1 MDLSYLAAAVLAA
14 NLLVFLAGCVLA
26 GYRLHSE
33 HGRQMPP
40 PRTAAS
46 RAVPFRLVSRRAAA
60 THRAGK

>member
-14 NLLVFLAGCVLA
+14 NLLVFLGGCVLA

-33 HGRQMPP
+33 HSRQVRP

-46 RAVPFRLVSRRAAA
+46 RAVPFRHMIGRAKGSKW
-60 THRAGK
+60 T

>member
-14 NLLVFLAGCVLA
+14 NLLVFLGGCVLA

-33 HGRQMPP
+33 HSRPLRP

-46 RAVPFRLVSRRAAA
+46 RAVPFRRLIGRAEGSKW
-60 THRAGK
+60 T